1 MRDYKAALQ
10 SHQRA
15 LAILIELFGEEHEST
30 ADSYRELG
38 VTQHQMKD
46 WKAALQSKQRALAI
60 RIKLFGDE
68 HDAVGGLT
76 ESYFPTN
83 EVRRL
88 EMKLRDE
95 TRAYIKFFEE
105 VSSDICEIK
114 AILHS
119 TKEANKE
126 DTKNFASEAQ
136 AEYATILSGVSADI
150 NVLKQMSDEDTASR
164 EVIARLEKRINELK
178 SGKDERDKQPE
189 NSGKKW
195 QTGMTAVKV
204 NQRRGFRVRLPS
216 SMFLAPDKTRKSN
229 WVHASEVSRSQVWDL
244 PW

>member
-1 MRDYKAALQ
+1 
-10 SHQRA
+10 
-15 LAILIELFGEEHEST
+15 
-30 ADSYRELG
+30 
-38 VTQHQMKD
+38 
-46 WKAALQSKQRALAI
+46 
-60 RIKLFGDE
+60 
-68 HDAVGGLT
+68 
-76 ESYFPTN
+76 
-83 EVRRL
+83 
-88 EMKLRDE
+88 MKLRDE

-126 DTKNFASEAQ
+126 DTKNFAS
-136 AEYATILSGVSADI
+136 TILSGVSADI

-164 EVIARLEKRINELK
+164 EVMARLEKRINELK

-216 SMFLAPDKTRKSN
+216 SMFLAPDKTRKST
-229 WVHASEVSRSQVWDL
+229 EL
-244 PW
+244 PFSW

>member
-10 SHQRA
+10 SLQRA

-46 WKAALQSKQRALAI
+46 YKAALQSKQRALAI

-88 EMKLRDE
+88 EMKLSDE

-136 AEYATILSGVSADI
+136 AEYATIL
-150 NVLKQMSDEDTASR
+150 
-164 EVIARLEKRINELK
+164 
-178 SGKDERDKQPE
+178 
-189 NSGKKW
+189 
-195 QTGMTAVKV
+195 
-204 NQRRGFRVRLPS
+204 
-216 SMFLAPDKTRKSN
+216 
-229 WVHASEVSRSQVWDL
+229 
-244 PW
+244 